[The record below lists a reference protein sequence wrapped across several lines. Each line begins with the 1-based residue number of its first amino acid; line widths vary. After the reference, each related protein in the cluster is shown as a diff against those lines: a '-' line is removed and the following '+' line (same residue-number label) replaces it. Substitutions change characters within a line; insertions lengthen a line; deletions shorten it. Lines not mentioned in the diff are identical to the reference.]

1 MQNSTSAKPD
11 TSSTESSILDSN
23 LILEPEVRIMSAAT
37 TKNFSG
43 VALVT
48 AIRGDKLK
56 DYKSVPE
63 ALAAGLFEKLKAGPG
78 FEPSKGP
85 QMEDDGMSLSEA
97 LSKGLVDSGS
107 GKVTDRY
114 SGKSVKLSD
123 AIKRGLINPNTLE
136 IFPVEPKGPSHKIS
150 LKEAL
155 EKNIVNETT
164 GKYANKMSFH
174 EAAQKKLISAPM
186 TIKECDD
193 SELLSD
199 KGVKCPV
206 TGVNMTLIEAIG
218 KGVLDVDLKSV
229 KDVKEGQLVSLSQA
243 LAQDII
249 EIVGDGSPKFKD
261 TNTNEVLS
269 LPEAVKRGHL
279 TTVTKKSIFDI
290 EGIKDQNTG
299 DYVSFNQAKKLGII
313 DQITG
318 KFNEHKTNRKISF
331 IEASQKDLLQ
341 PQLLEMLKKPIGIYS
356 ADKKREFSLLEA
368 VNEGLIDT
376 HSGLL
381 IDTSTNKTLPM
392 DKAFELQLIS
402 PIGVAVLKSLLNI
415 TVTTATVTQTVKRY
429 IQVSQS
435 ERDSGAITFQDALRR
450 GLIDDATGI
459 FTHPDTGKELLLDE
473 AIHLGLLKLS
483 PTSSLKSS
491 PVASSDIK
499 RSTSTKEISG
509 GTISHQKSS
518 TLEVGTTSH
527 SSRKESSSTQEM
539 GTISIELENNHANT
553 NGSTLQTNTNGTSN
567 THQKLSA
574 SSARSSSLETKSTS
588 SKTSVKSSQQSSS
601 LTRKSSRATSDF
613 RHVPIEIRN
622 RLIIIFH
629 ILLIS
634 LLLINGLSDYKCC

>member
-1 MQNSTSAKPD
+1 M
-11 TSSTESSILDSN
+11 
-23 LILEPEVRIMSAAT
+23 
-37 TKNFSG
+37 
-43 VALVT
+43 
-48 AIRGDKLK
+48 
-56 DYKSVPE
+56 
-63 ALAAGLFEKLKAGPG
+63 
-78 FEPSKGP
+78 
-85 QMEDDGMSLSEA
+85 
-97 LSKGLVDSGS
+97 
-107 GKVTDRY
+107 
-114 SGKSVKLSD
+114 
-123 AIKRGLINPNTLE
+123 
-136 IFPVEPKGPSHKIS
+136 
-150 LKEAL
+150 
-155 EKNIVNETT
+155 
-164 GKYANKMSFH
+164 
-174 EAAQKKLISAPM
+174 
-186 TIKECDD
+186 
-193 SELLSD
+193 
-199 KGVKCPV
+199 
-206 TGVNMTLIEAIG
+206 
-218 KGVLDVDLKSV
+218 
-229 KDVKEGQLVSLSQA
+229 
-243 LAQDII
+243 
-249 EIVGDGSPKFKD
+249 
-261 TNTNEVLS
+261 
-269 LPEAVKRGHL
+269 PEAVKRGHL

-553 NGSTLQTNTNGTSN
+553 NGSTLQTNTNGTSS

>member
-23 LILEPEVRIMSAAT
+23 LIQLEPEVRIMSA

-43 VALVT
+43 IALVS

-97 LSKGLVDSGS
+97 LSKGLVDSDS

-136 IFPVEPKGPSHKIS
+136 IFPVEGPSHKIS

-164 GKYANKMSFH
+164 GKYANKMSFD

-243 LAQDII
+243 LAQNII
-249 EIVGDGSPKFKD
+249 NSVGDGPPTFKD

-356 ADKKREFSLLEA
+356 ADKKRELSLLEA

-553 NGSTLQTNTNGTSN
+553 NGSTTLHTNTNGTSN

-629 ILLIS
+629 TLLIS
-634 LLLINGLSDYKCC
+634 FLLINGSFDCKSC